1 MKKHI
6 RYHPRENDGEPRIYA
21 IPKRQTTYRV
31 ELYVKLTDREH
42 ADRRIVNIVDKM
54 TIHDV
59 HAIAV
64 ESLCEIVRDGEP
76 VEDAW
81 FEVWA

>member
-6 RYHPRENDGEPRIYA
+6 RYHPAENGGEPRIYA
-21 IPKRQTTYRV
+21 IPRRQTTFRV
-31 ELYVKLTDREH
+31 ELYARTERGETKSTIR
-42 ADRRIVNIVDKM
+42 IVDKM
-54 TIHDV
+54 TIHDA
-59 HAIAV
+59 HAVAIEA
-64 ESLCEIVRDGEP
+64 LCEIVRDGEP

>member
-1 MKKHI
+1 MKKII
-6 RYHPRENDGEPRIYA
+6 RYHPNENDGEPQIYA
-21 IPKRQTTYRV
+21 IPKRQTQFRI

-59 HAIAV
+59 HSLAI
-64 ESLCEIVRDGEP
+64 EQLSEIVRDGELC
-76 VEDAW
+76 EDAW